1 MNSRARVI
9 VVLAVLAAAMV
20 SVARANRAE
29 EVPIR
34 ISLSLFPMQLGEWQ
48 GVQRPPFTERV
59 LEVLGLNDYLTR
71 YYYNRSRDVV
81 DVYIGYWQSQQQG
94 GAIHSPQNCL
104 PGSGWEPVSQGILT
118 FPDPRTP
125 GAPVLNVNRYM
136 IRKGPDRQLVLY
148 WYQSRG
154 RIVGSSTGARST
166 SFSTRRA
173 TADRRRARSA
183 VVPVA
188 DGSAGA
194 EARAESSDSVRERD
208 ASRTGRISTELNA
221 TSGAKNEEPCC
232 RGLSVL
238 ALAFSAACSGPSA
251 DEHRQGQ

>member
-1 MNSRARVI
+1 
-9 VVLAVLAAAMV
+9 MV

-48 GVQRPPFTERV
+48 GVQRPPFTQRV

-81 DVYIGYWQSQQQG
+81 DIYIGYWQSQQQG

-125 GAPVLNVNRYM
+125 GAPALNVNRYM
-136 IRKGPDRQLVLY
+136 IRQGADRQLVLY

-154 RIVGSSTGARST
+154 RIVGSEYWSKIYLVLDAARYNRT
-166 SFSTRRA
+166 DAALVRL
-173 TADRRRARSA
+173 
-183 VVPVA
+183 VVPIA
-188 DGSAGA
+188 DGSAEA
-194 EARAESSDSVRERD
+194 EARAESQ
-208 ASRTGRISTELNA
+208 AILFANA
-221 TSGAKNEEPCC
+221 MLPA
-232 RGLSVL
+232 LS
-238 ALAFSAACSGPSA
+238 AFLPN
-251 DEHRQGQ
+251 

>member
-1 MNSRARVI
+1 MSSRTRVI
-9 VVLAVLAAAMV
+9 VVLGVLAAAMV

-34 ISLSLFPMQLGEWQ
+34 ISLSLFPMQLGEWK

-71 YYYNRSRDVV
+71 YYYNQNREAV

-118 FPDPRTP
+118 FPDPRSP
-125 GAPVLNVNRYM
+125 GAPPLKVNRYM
-136 IRKGPDRQLVLY
+136 IRKGADRQLVLY

-154 RIVGSSTGARST
+154 RIVGSEYWSKIYLVLDAARYNRT
-166 SFSTRRA
+166 DAALVRL
-173 TADRRRARSA
+173 
-183 VVPVA
+183 VVPVV
-188 DGSAGA
+188 DGSPEA
-194 EARAESSDSVRERD
+194 EARAESQ
-208 ASRTGRISTELNA
+208 AILFANQILPA
-221 TSGAKNEEPCC
+221 LGAFLPN
-232 RGLSVL
+232 
-238 ALAFSAACSGPSA
+238 
-251 DEHRQGQ
+251 

>member
-1 MNSRARVI
+1 MSSRARVI

-48 GVQRPPFTERV
+48 GVQRPPFTDRV
-59 LEVLGLNDYLTR
+59 LEVLGLDDYLTR
-71 YYYNRSRDVV
+71 FYQNRTGDVV

-125 GAPVLNVNRYM
+125 GAPPLHVNRYM
-136 IRKGPDRQLVLY
+136 IRKGIEQQLVLY

-154 RIVGSSTGARST
+154 RIVGSEYWSKIYLVLDAARYNRT
-166 SFSTRRA
+166 DAALVRL
-173 TADRRRARSA
+173 
-183 VVPVA
+183 VVPLA
-188 DGSAGA
+188 NGSSEA
-194 EARAESSDSVRERD
+194 EAHAEGQAIAF
-208 ASRTGRISTELNA
+208 ASAMLPA
-221 TSGAKNEEPCC
+221 LGAFLPN
-232 RGLSVL
+232 
-238 ALAFSAACSGPSA
+238 
-251 DEHRQGQ
+251 